1 MRSAV
6 SPTPA
11 RRARPAARA
20 RVGRTAIALVALA
33 GLVVAPG
40 WLGRAPAAPPLAH
53 REVLPGGTVLLVAE
67 RPEVPIAVVD
77 VYLRAGSVL
86 DPPGAEGLANLT
98 AGALTRGT
106 RQRSGPEL
114 DRAIEFVG
122 GSLVVDAG
130 RDGTTVSL
138 NVLKKDLALGLDLL
152 GEVLLTPTFPEEEVR
167 RRIDDVQAAL
177 QRAEEN
183 PEVVAGR
190 ELATLLYPGHPY
202 ARPREGTVESVGRL
216 TRDQLVAFHRD
227 HYRPDAAI
235 IAVVGDVRAAE
246 IRRELLARL
255 GGWTAPS
262 VRPPAMPDA
271 PAQVP
276 AVRRSLTR
284 DLTQATAVL
293 GRPGIRQ
300 RHPDFFPLVVA
311 SYVLGGGSA
320 SRLYT
325 TVREERGLAYY
336 VGSSVSPG
344 RWGSAVSVSLQTRN
358 QAVDEA
364 LTLTTREMA
373 RLASAPVS
381 AAELARAKAYLVG
394 SYPLRL
400 DTSGKLARFLI
411 GLEEHGL
418 GLDYPDRYARGIRAV
433 TAADV
438 QRAARAYLDPAQ
450 FSLVVVSGPR
460 R

>member
-1 MRSAV
+1 M
-6 SPTPA
+6 
-11 RRARPAARA
+11 
-20 RVGRTAIALVALA
+20 
-33 GLVVAPG
+33 APG
-40 WLGRAPAAPPLAH
+40 WLDRAPAAPPLAH

-152 GEVLLTPTFPEEEVR
+152 AEVLLTPTFPEEEVR
-167 RRIDDVQAAL
+167 RRIADVQAAL

-190 ELATLLYPGHPY
+190 ELATLIYPGHPY

-255 GGWTAPS
+255 GGWTAPAG
-262 VRPPAMPDA
+262 RPPAIADA

-311 SYVLGGGSA
+311 SYVLGGSSA

-325 TVREERGLAYY
+325 GVREERGLAYY
-336 VGSSVSPG
+336 VGSSVSPA
-344 RWGSAVSVSLQTRN
+344 RWASAVSVSLQTRN
-358 QAVDEA
+358 EAVDEA
-364 LTLTTREMA
+364 LAVTTREMA